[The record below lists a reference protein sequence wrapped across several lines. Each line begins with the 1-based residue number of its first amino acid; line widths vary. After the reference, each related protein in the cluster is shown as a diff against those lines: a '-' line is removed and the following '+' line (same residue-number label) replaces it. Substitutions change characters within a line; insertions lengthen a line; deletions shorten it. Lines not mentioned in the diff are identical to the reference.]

1 MKQTKSETMTNR
13 KLAKLKKLAL
23 DMYIGNHITQKMC
36 VLVQRLSNTDDLE
49 YIALIT
55 ALYEKYLRVRG
66 YYKKYPQEKE
76 ITNREID
83 LVINQY
89 KERRLNNVE
98 RIN

>member
-1 MKQTKSETMTNR
+1 MKQTKSEMMTNR

-83 LVINQY
+83 LVIKDY
-89 KERRLNNVE
+89 KERSLNNGK

>member
-1 MKQTKSETMTNR
+1 MKQTKSEIMTNR

-66 YYKKYPQEKE
+66 YYKKYPKEKE

-83 LVINQY
+83 LVIKDY
-89 KERRLNNVE
+89 KERSLNNGK